1 MNSRTDK
8 MLLDR
13 IERRA
18 VWAILAIG
26 AAVIVSA
33 WLSVPV
39 RQDDP
44 RAPVALSQ
52 LQR

>member
-1 MNSRTDK
+1 MNSRKGK

-18 VWAILAIG
+18 VWAIVAIG
-26 AAVIVSA
+26 AAVILSA

-44 RAPVALSQ
+44 PAPVALSQ
-52 LQR
+52 HQR

>member
-1 MNSRTDK
+1 

-18 VWAILAIG
+18 VWALLAVG

-44 RAPVALSQ
+44 RAPIVISHI
-52 LQR
+52 QR